1 MKKRMLSILLIA
13 GFAFAAVACGKDN
26 APTPTPDTQM
36 NQEVDN
42 SATDT
47 ESETDTND
55 VADTNDDTNTDTNDD
70 TPSIPEGDTLG
81 DSLAAVF
88 REEAKSASSAA
99 DIAAALAEKA
109 GYQCVVVDM
118 EEGFLSGFDED
129 ITGFHACTQFAP
141 MISTIPFVGYVF
153 EVEDPDTFK
162 EKLEAVANPAWNIC
176 TEADQTVCEISGN
189 YVFFVMCPI
198 SNQ

>member
-13 GFAFAAVACGKDN
+13 SFAFAAVACGKEEAND
-26 APTPTPDTQM
+26 PTPDTQM
-36 NQEVDN
+36 SQDVDKDDTDSEN
-42 SATDT
+42 VTDT
-47 ESETDTND
+47 ETDTND
-55 VADTNDDTNTDTNDD
+55 AADNNDD
-70 TPSIPEGDTLG
+70 TPSIPEGETLG
-81 DSLAAVF
+81 ESLAAVF
-88 REEAKSASSAA
+88 REEAKKDTSVA
-99 DIAAALAEKA
+99 DIATALSEKA

-129 ITGFHACTQFAP
+129 ITGFKACTQFAP

-153 EVEDPDTFK
+153 EVEDPEGFK